1 MHAMTTVTRAVILA
15 AGLGTRMLP
24 ATKAVPKEMLP
35 IVDKPLI
42 QYAVEEAVAGGIA
55 EIIFVIADGKDAI
68 REHFSADGR
77 VERTIGA
84 NGNSALAAAVRQPS
98 MLASFHFVN
107 QDEPRGIAHAVACA
121 RQFVEGAPF
130 VLMFPDDLILGQQS
144 PVAQLIAAH
153 AQCGGSVI
161 AVEEVARADVPQY
174 GICDPIGA
182 GNPARLRGIVEKPS
196 VDEAPSNLGV
206 VGRYILS
213 DTIFGYI
220 DELKPGKNGE
230 LQITDAFAAQI
241 AAGEPVSA
249 FRYEGTRYDTGRP
262 LGLITANIAAALA
275 RPELSSDA
283 AIRFERALHRSEH

>member
-1 MHAMTTVTRAVILA
+1 MLSMTSVTRAVILA

-42 QYAVEEAVAGGIA
+42 QYAVEEAVAGGVS
-55 EIIFVIADGKDAI
+55 EIIFVIAEGKDAI

-77 VERTIGA
+77 VERTIDSHG
-84 NGNSALAAAVRQPS
+84 NGTLAAAVRAPS
-98 MLASFHFVN
+98 TLASFQFVN
-107 QDEPRGIAHAVACA
+107 QDAPRGIAHAVACA
-121 RQFVEGAPF
+121 RQFVEGEPF
-130 VLMFPDDLILGQQS
+130 VLLFPDDLIIAEHS
-144 PVAQLIAAH
+144 PVGQLVGAFEH
-153 AQCGGSVI
+153 CGGSVI
-161 AVEEVARADVPQY
+161 AVDEVERADIPQY
-174 GICDPIGA
+174 GICDPVDGS
-182 GNPARLRGIVEKPS
+182 NPARLRGIIEKPS

-213 DTIFGYI
+213 ATIFDYI
-220 DELKPGKNGE
+220 DRLSPGKNGE

-262 LGLITANIAAALA
+262 LGLIAANIAAALA
-275 RPELSSDA
+275 RPELREQA
-283 AIRFERALHRSEH
+283 AARFEQALHGSER